1 MITGIHGVLEA
12 IRVDYAIIR
21 AGGFSIKVLAPS
33 STLNRLGEAG
43 AEVSLY
49 THFHV
54 REDGMALYGFSTDE
68 DRNAFER
75 LIEVS
80 GVGPKVGLAL
90 LSVMDAPTLYKAI
103 ADEDQQRLGLAP
115 GVGKR
120 LAARLVLELKGKL
133 PTVLPGGSV
142 GGVATTPGGRIQA
155 EVLEALIG
163 LGFSNAE
170 AQAAIAKI
178 PQEQALTLEQQV
190 TYALRSFSQK

>member
-1 MITGIHGVLEA
+1 M
-12 IRVDYAIIR
+12 
-21 AGGFSIKVLAPS
+21 
-33 STLNRLGEAG
+33 
-43 AEVSLY
+43 EVSLA
-49 THFHV
+49 THFHM
-54 REDGMALYGFSTDE
+54 REDGIALYGFSTEE

-80 GVGPKVGLAL
+80 GVGPKVALAL

-120 LAARLVLELKGKL
+120 LAARLILELKGKL
-133 PTVLPGGSV
+133 PTMMPTNGAAAGSP
-142 GGVATTPGGRIQA
+142 AGRIQA

-170 AQAAIAKI
+170 AQAAMAKI
-178 PQEQALTLEQQV
+178 PQDQALTLEQQV

>member
-1 MITGIHGVLEA
+1 
-12 IRVDYAIIR
+12 
-21 AGGFSIKVLAPS
+21 
-33 STLNRLGEAG
+33 
-43 AEVSLY
+43 
-49 THFHV
+49 
-54 REDGMALYGFSTDE
+54 
-68 DRNAFER
+68 

-103 ADEDQQRLGLAP
+103 ADEDQTRLGLAP

-133 PTVLPGGSV
+133 PTVLPGGA
-142 GGVATTPGGRIQA
+142 GGVVTTPGGRIQA

-190 TYALRSFSQK
+190 TYALRSFSQR